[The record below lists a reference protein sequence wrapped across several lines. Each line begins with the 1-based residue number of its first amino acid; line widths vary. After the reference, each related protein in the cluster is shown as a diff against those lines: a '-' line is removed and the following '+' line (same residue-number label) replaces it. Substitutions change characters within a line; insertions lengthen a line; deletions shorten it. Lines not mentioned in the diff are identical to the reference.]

1 MRVSLKEFQ
10 TGAVLKLAESLDDM
24 RTFYEAKGRTS
35 SVCLS
40 SPTGSGKT
48 VMCAATIEALFY
60 GDDELGLAPDERA
73 CVLWVSDSPALNDQ
87 TRARFVEVSDKLAE
101 WAADERHLEVVRND
115 FGASHE
121 VLEPRHAYF
130 MSKDLLGRGK
140 LLTKGGELNSGRVF
154 WDIIDRTINDPQRN
168 LYLFIDEAH
177 RGLGSAAVS
186 EAGAAT
192 IYASL
197 IDGYEGRSAMP
208 FVVGVSATPERFEA
222 SMKLREG
229 RISMPRVEVSPRD
242 VQESGLLKDT
252 IELRVPEKDD
262 PVEHQYLTMACERF
276 VTAEERWD
284 AYCAEQGEAPI
295 SPLMVV
301 QVKDKVS
308 DDELRELCDQI
319 CEHVPGLSPAGSFAN
334 VFGAHAGVQAGKYL
348 IPYVE
353 PELVQH
359 ERHVQVL
366 FAKEAV
372 SNGWDCPRAEVIFSQ
387 RRRSDSTYIAQLVG
401 RMVRTPLARR
411 IEADELLNSV
421 ACYLPQFNP
430 EATQEVVDYL
440 TGKTDAFGGTYVP
453 QVIVDPVFVTAAE
466 PRDEG
471 DLEKAWDA
479 YKRAQEASGED
490 TPKLWGDAQRAGDD
504 GEANPATQDALLDVP
519 PTAPGAAAPAPATA
533 GSAPEA
539 PAIPAA
545 PQARAPEQPKIPVP
559 LNKRDASFTK
569 SEWAGIREAFGTLVV
584 RRITKKP
591 RNEFR
596 SLLDTATLLAD
607 TGCDS
612 DACADVN
619 RGFAAALAGE
629 IVSNEQTYLEQRREV
644 EVSETQVIT
653 INRRE
658 GNEIST
664 RSEEARSDREGV
676 RRAARDA
683 YRVFGGDELVNAYR
697 RRTMLDEGED
707 EMECDLR
714 LAAAVRTVPVVDG
727 LTQWAADRRREYFDK
742 HEADRDWMNEADRQ
756 RFDRLAEETEG
767 RRTTHVEWPT
777 SFVASASWPKFPHH
791 ILQGE
796 DGLCPLDLNHAE
808 RLVVQAEFS
817 RPRTLAFYRNPSNN
831 SPQVFSI
838 PYTAPGGRMSL
849 RPDFIFF
856 ARDNEGKV
864 WPTIVD
870 PHGTHLS
877 DVVPKL
883 KGYVEYLREFP
894 GIFKQ
899 VLSVGTLPDGEYRAL
914 NLLRNEVQEAILGF
928 SGDSGEELYRDKAI
942 STHYAWHG
950 DLEE

>member
-1 MRVSLKEFQ
+1 MKVSLKEFQ
-10 TGAVLKLAESLDDM
+10 TGAVLKLAETLDDM
-24 RTFYEAKGRTS
+24 RTFYETKGRAS

-48 VMCAATIEALFY
+48 VMCAAAIEALFY
-60 GDDELGLAPDERA
+60 GDDELGLAPDEHA
-73 CVLWVSDSPALNDQ
+73 CVLWISDSPALNDQ

-101 WAADERHLEVVRND
+101 WMADERHLEVVRND

-121 VLEPRHAYF
+121 VLEPRHVYF
-130 MSKDLLGRGK
+130 MSKDLLGKGK
-140 LLTKGGELNSGRVF
+140 LLTKGGELNSGRMF
-154 WDIIDRTINDPQRN
+154 WDIIDRTINDPERN

-192 IYASL
+192 IYANL
-197 IDGYEGRSAMP
+197 IDGYEGRAAIP

-276 VTAEERWD
+276 VTAGERWD
-284 AYCAEQGEAPI
+284 EYCAGQGEAPI
-295 SPLMVV
+295 CPLMVV
-301 QVKDKVS
+301 QVKDRIS

-319 CEHVPGLSPAGSFAN
+319 CEHVSGLNPAGSFAS
-334 VFGAHAGVQAGKYL
+334 VFGAHAGVQAGRYI

-359 ERHVQVL
+359 ERHVRVL

-453 QVIVDPVFVTAAE
+453 QVIVDPVFVQAAE

-471 DLEKAWDA
+471 DLEKAWDE
-479 YKRAQEASGED
+479 YKRAQEA
-490 TPKLWGDAQRAGDD
+490 AA
-504 GEANPATQDALLDVP
+504 GEAPGLWDDARQGEGGSASAATQGAPLGVSPAASEGVATEPAT
-519 PTAPGAAAPAPATA
+519 GAGVT
-533 GSAPEA
+533 EA
-539 PAIPAA
+539 PAHPAA
-545 PQARAPEQPKIPVP
+545 PRAHAHEQPKVPAP

-569 SEWAGIREAFGTLVV
+569 AEWASIREAFGTLVV

-607 TGCDS
+607 TGCDP

-619 RGFAAALAGE
+619 RAFAAALAGE
-629 IVSNEQTYLEQRREV
+629 IVSNERAYREQRREV

-683 YRVFGGDELVNAYR
+683 CRVFGGEELVNAYR

-714 LAAAVRTVPVVDG
+714 LAAAVRTAPVVDG
-727 LTQWAADRRREYFDK
+727 LTQWAADLRREYFDK
-742 HEADRDWMNEADRQ
+742 READRDFMSEADRQ

-767 RRTTHVEWPT
+767 RRTTRVEWPT

-796 DGLCPLDLNHAE
+796 DGLCPLELNHAE
-808 RLVVQAEFS
+808 RLVVQVEFS

-856 ARDNEGKV
+856 ARDNEGIV

-894 GIFKQ
+894 GIFRQ

-914 NLLRNEVQEAILGF
+914 NLLRNDVQDAILGF
-928 SGDSGEELYRDKAI
+928 SGDSGEELYRNKAI

-950 DLEE
+950 DLKE